1 VPPFSRQSHAVDKLY
16 IARSASLDGRQHRG
30 IRCNLRRNRCRI
42 RASDLAQN
50 SLALTRLQRNAV
62 PARDMD
68 RDEPPTP
75 FAVTVPRDNGRT
87 TQIDGEFAQA
97 DARQFRGAPAPAALC
112 AYPFDAVLLERMHPT
127 FDRAPGPA
135 EPPRDLGTTMAF
147 GNQDDAVQ
155 TVHEAL
161 FRTRVCEGAEQFLRR
176 VRFVLSEM
184 ELPHDSST
192 RLRGRQLQVETR
204 HGLWRFAIRSV
215 SGAAFALKFTG
226 LRPAIQPQSGGAAE
240 TNCDHRF
247 A

>member
-1 VPPFSRQSHAVDKLY
+1 LDIGNRDVSANPARGLVVPPFSRQSHAVDKLY
-16 IARSASLDGRQHRG
+16 IARSASLDRRQHRG

-75 FAVTVPRDNGRT
+75 FAVTVPRNNGRT
-87 TQIDGEFAQA
+87 TQVDGEFAQA

-112 AYPFDAVLLERMHPT
+112 AYPFDAVLLERMQPA

-161 FRTRVCEGAEQFLRR
+161 FRTCVYEGAEQFLRR
-176 VRFVLSEM
+176 IRFFLSKM

-192 RLRGRQLQVETR
+192 RLRGRLRQV
-204 HGLWRFAIRSV
+204 
-215 SGAAFALKFTG
+215 
-226 LRPAIQPQSGGAAE
+226 
-240 TNCDHRF
+240 
-247 A
+247 

>member
-1 VPPFSRQSHAVDKLY
+1 
-16 IARSASLDGRQHRG
+16 
-30 IRCNLRRNRCRI
+30 
-42 RASDLAQN
+42 
-50 SLALTRLQRNAV
+50 
-62 PARDMD
+62 MD

-161 FRTRVCEGAEQFLRR
+161 FRTRVCEGAEQFQRR
-176 VRFVLSEM
+176 VRFFLSEM